1 MFQFMTK
8 ERYDASS
15 IQVLEGLEPV
25 RKRPA
30 MYIGDTSVYGFHH
43 LLTEIINNSVDEAL
57 SEFADSIWVI
67 LHPDQTVSVIDNG
80 RGIPVDIMTKYKK
93 SALEV
98 MMTTLHSGG
107 KFSGEGYKVSG
118 GLHGVGISVVNAVS
132 ERTRVEVKRNSDIY
146 AQEFSRGEPTTKL
159 IKRKISSGEER
170 TPHFSDPW
178 DYMLKKWAHESG
190 TAFTFKPDTKIFTDV
205 TEFDYKHILQQLR
218 DYAFLT
224 AGLNFY
230 LIDDRDPSKPM
241 QEYRFYFEGGIKS
254 FVRYLNRNHHPLML
268 DPFFVSKDI
277 AIDEKNQEMASV
289 EIAIQ
294 YHEEYHAE
302 IMSFVNNIHTHEGG
316 SHEVGFKSAL
326 TRVVNDYARK
336 EGMLDNKDN
345 LNGDDIREGM
355 TAVISIK
362 MNSQN
367 LQFEGQTKRKLGN
380 PEIRSVVEMVINE
393 AFSAYLVEHPQ
404 EARVIINKAVLAQQ
418 ARKAAKKARETVLRK
433 SALASAA
440 LPGKLVDCRE
450 KDPAK
455 SEIYIVEGDSAGGS
469 AKNARDSKYQA
480 VLYLSGKPI
489 NAEKNRLDKV
499 LANEKLRD
507 VIIALGSGIGEDLDL
522 EKLRYQRI
530 ILMNDADV
538 DGAHI
543 TALVLTFMYRQL
555 RELIENGF
563 VYLAQPPLYRI
574 KAGQRTEHAFS
585 DQERDQIINEIVE
598 SGANPNSIIIQRF
611 KGLGEMNPDQLWK
624 TTMDPNTRT
633 LKQITIQ
640 DAAQADQTFVMLMGD
655 DVLPRKR
662 FIQTHAK
669 FADLDV

>member
-1 MFQFMTK
+1 MPT

-43 LLTEIINNSVDEAL
+43 LLTEIVNNSVDEAL
-57 SEFADSIWVI
+57 SGYADSIWVI
-67 LHPDQTVSVIDNG
+67 LHPNKTVTVIDNG
-80 RGIPVDIMTKYKK
+80 RGIPVGTMKKYGK

-107 KFSGEGYKVSG
+107 KFTGDGYKVSG

-132 ERTRVEVKRNSDIY
+132 EKTRVEIKRDGHIY
-146 AQEFSRGEPTTKL
+146 VQEYSRGKPLGKL
-159 IKRKISSGEER
+159 QEYDIEGQKLE
-170 TPHFSDPW
+170 TPAYSDPW
-178 DYMLKKWAHESG
+178 SLMLKNWKNKSG
-190 TAFTFKPDTKIFTDV
+190 TAFTFTPDKEIFKEVDV
-205 TEFDYKHILQQLR
+205 FDYAHILKQLR

-224 AGLNFY
+224 AGLRFH
-230 LIDDRDPSKPM
+230 LIDDRDIEKP
-241 QEYRFYFEGGIKS
+241 QRQYQFYFEGGIKS
-254 FVRYLNRNHHPLML
+254 FVQYLNRHYRPIMD
-268 DPFFVSKDI
+268 DPFYISKDVTLGNGETI
-277 AIDEKNQEMASV
+277 NV

-294 YHEEYHAE
+294 YHEEYHSE

-316 SHEVGFKSAL
+316 THESGFKSAL

-336 EGMLDNKDN
+336 EGILSEKSDN
-345 LNGDDIREGM
+345 LDGNDIREGL
-355 TAVISIK
+355 TTIISVK
-362 MNSQN
+362 MSSKD

-380 PEIRSVVEMVINE
+380 PEIRSAVEGVMNQS
-393 AFSAYLVEHPQ
+393 FSMFLAEHPA
-404 EARVIINKAVLAQQ
+404 EAKQIIGKAVLAQQ

-455 SEIYIVEGDSAGGS
+455 SELFVVEGDSAGGS
-469 AKNARDSKYQA
+469 AKSARDSQYQA

-489 NAEKNRLDKV
+489 NAEKNRLDRV

-507 VIIALGSGIGEDLDL
+507 MIIALGCGVGDELNLDN
-522 EKLRYQRI
+522 LRYHRI

-543 TALVLTFMYRQL
+543 TTLTLTFFFRQL
-555 RELIENGF
+555 RPLIENGYIY
-563 VYLAQPPLYRI
+563 VAEPPLYRI
-574 KAGQRTEHAFS
+574 KAGQRIEHAFS
-585 DQERDQIINEIVE
+585 DEERDQFVAEIVQ
-598 SGANPNSIIIQRF
+598 SGMKAENINIQRF
-611 KGLGEMNPDQLWK
+611 KGLGEMNPEQLWE
-624 TTMDPNTRT
+624 TTMNTETRI
-633 LKQITIQ
+633 LRKITIE
-640 DAAQADQTFVMLMGD
+640 DANQADQTFTMLMGD
-655 DVLPRKR
+655 EVPPRKR

-669 FADLDV
+669 LAELDV